1 MFGRFT
7 QGAQLKIPPSS
18 YMPLCREIEGLMET
32 PHRPTED
39 ARRFLA
45 NCFLFQGLA
54 PEDRAQLV
62 GRAQIRRFAAG
73 DVIFH
78 QGSPG
83 SSMMAV
89 ITGQVRISISSPEGK
104 ELLLAMI
111 QPGEMFGEIALL
123 DGKERSA
130 DARAQTACSLAVL
143 DRREVL
149 VFLERH
155 PEAWVRI
162 VEMLCERF
170 RENTQHAAEVSL
182 LQLPARLAKAL
193 LRLDAERAPGSKPM
207 SQRELGH
214 FVGAA
219 RESVNKCLSDW
230 QRRGAIRIDDNAI
243 VIVDRASLEALAQ

>member
-1 MFGRFT
+1 M
-7 QGAQLKIPPSS
+7 
-18 YMPLCREIEGLMET
+18 
-32 PHRPTED
+32 
-39 ARRFLA
+39 
-45 NCFLFQGLA
+45 
-54 PEDRAQLV
+54 QLV
-62 GRAQIRRFAAG
+62 SRARIRRFAAG
-73 DVIFH
+73 DVIFL

-83 SSMMAV
+83 ASMMAV
-89 ITGQVRISISSPEGK
+89 LSGQVRISISSPEGK
-104 ELLLAMI
+104 ELLLAI
-111 QPGEMFGEIALL
+111 VQPGEVFGEIALL

-193 LRLDAERAPGSKPM
+193 LRMDAERLPGSKPL
-207 SQRELGH
+207 SQRELGNLI
-214 FVGAA
+214 GAA

-230 QRRGAIRIDDNAI
+230 QRRGAIRIDDAAI
-243 VIVDRASLEALAQ
+243 IIVDRASIEAIAR